1 MDMKNLVPSDLKNFA
16 LFMEDFNED
25 GVYDTVIDVKENE
38 KKLPCEIHFD
48 FNGDEIADYIVHL
61 EYYDDDRLFK
71 KAIDKGADGTIDMIE
86 TYAYDKEGNR
96 TIVYDDNADENP
108 DFVKK
113 ISAEGNAQVYDVR
126 SKGEKFKSALDEIIL
141 NDFKAIGAKLKKV
154 VVNVKEKLED
164 QNKQL

>member
-61 EYYDDDRLFK
+61 EYYDDGRLFK

-108 DFVKK
+108 DFIKT
-113 ISAEGNAQVYDVR
+113 INSEGEAIIFDVR